1 MLTAKAVEAFLAHHG
16 TQLAAAMSYFALLSL
31 VPAAVVFVAG
41 FGLVLDNPEARS
53 DVVDAILDFLPLTEG
68 QGRSDLE
75 GVIDGVTKNA
85 EALGVAALIGLLFTA
100 SGLMGS
106 VRNAVNIAFDEQ
118 SPRAPL
124 PSKALDILFVLGVGV
139 LIAVSLAA
147 TLVRGFAIDVGQG
160 LGVPGEVINAI
171 LDAGGVLFPLAL
183 SMAVYTV
190 VYVVVPARRV
200 RVRDVWPGVLFA
212 AVVYEVAKRG
222 FAIYVENY
230 SNYNAVYGSLGAV
243 IAFLVFVYIAAI
255 VFLIGAEMAALWPRV
270 RAGVFDTERGPPMP
284 LHRRVLLLLR
294 SLVIRDR
301 AGQGPGST

>member
-1 MLTAKAVEAFLAHHG
+1 
-16 TQLAAAMSYFALLSL
+16 
-31 VPAAVVFVAG
+31 
-41 FGLVLDNPEARS
+41 
-53 DVVDAILDFLPLTEG
+53 
-68 QGRSDLE
+68 
-75 GVIDGVTKNA
+75 
-85 EALGVAALIGLLFTA
+85 
-100 SGLMGS
+100 
-106 VRNAVNIAFDEQ
+106 
-118 SPRAPL
+118 
-124 PSKALDILFVLGVGV
+124 